1 VINNTVRSKEEG
13 SFEIP
18 VKSVITIGAFDG
30 VHRGHQDILARLKA
44 KAQELAATSLVITF
58 WPHPSHVLG
67 SKPLKL
73 INTLDEKKRLI
84 QQSGVDK
91 VVVIPFTLEFSR
103 MDSFTFIKEYL
114 IEQFG
119 MKFFLLGYNHHFG
132 SDRQN
137 DIHVI
142 KEFGIQHGFEAT
154 KAEPVEISGEKVS
167 STKIRH
173 ALTEGNVELAN
184 SFLGYQFFITG
195 NVGRGQ
201 MLGRTIGFPTAN
213 IVVDDEHKLIPKDGV
228 YAVRTEINGKIFSG
242 MLNIGHRP
250 TVNKDKLHKTIEVNI
265 FDFNDDIYEE
275 SVRVF
280 FVKRIRDE
288 VKFNGIESLRIQL
301 ANDRIRALEI
311 LA

>member
-1 VINNTVRSKEEG
+1 MINNTVRSRDEG

-18 VKSVITIGAFDG
+18 VKSVITVGAFDG

-44 KAQELAATSLVITF
+44 KAKELSATSLVITF

-73 INTLDEKKRLI
+73 INTLDEKKGLI

-91 VVVIPFTLEFSR
+91 VIVIPFTLEFSR

-142 KEFGIQHGFEAT
+142 KEFGIQHGFEAI
-154 KAEPVEISGEKVS
+154 KADPVEISGEKVS

-173 ALTEGNVELAN
+173 ALAEGNIELAN

-213 IVVDDEHKLIPKDGV
+213 IAVGDEHKLIPKDGV
-228 YAVRTEINGKIFSG
+228 YAVRTEINGTMFNG

-265 FDFNDDIYEE
+265 FDFDSDIYDEPV
-275 SVRVF
+275 SVF

-288 VKFNGIESLRIQL
+288 VKFNGIESLRMQL